1 MVITMTLYQ
10 MSFVYREDAVRFRMR
25 ITALRQKARAA
36 ATKEEAQQLSRR
48 IADLQLLARQ
58 SRELAELTQHYYER
72 GYYCDER
79 YTL

>member
-1 MVITMTLYQ
+1 MTLYQ

-36 ATKEEAQQLSRR
+36 ATKEEAQQITRR
-48 IADLQLLARQ
+48 IADLQQLARQ

>member
-1 MVITMTLYQ
+1 MTLYQ

-36 ATKEEAQQLSRR
+36 ATKEETQQIARR
-48 IADLQLLARQ
+48 IADLQMLARQ

>member
-10 MSFVYREDAVRFRMR
+10 MSLVYREDAVRFRMR

-36 ATKEEAQQLSRR
+36 RTSEEAKQLARR

>member
-1 MVITMTLYQ
+1 MTLYQ
-10 MSFVYREDAVRFRMR
+10 MSFVYREDALRFRMR
-25 ITALRQKARAA
+25 ITALRQRARSA
-36 ATKEEAQQLSRR
+36 ATKEEAQRLRRR
-48 IADLQLLARQ
+48 IADLQMLARQ